1 MSLSAQI
8 IITICVCLN
17 SFILYKDVKKLFKF
31 YKVRFQRKKEKK
43 EEIEKQKQSL
53 TTSLS
58 KMNIVKPKK
67 IKTAIFSKEEFDN
80 ILSEMK
86 SENADIYIFIQ
97 SLVDIVPKENLQ
109 NIINKI
115 KDTTIEYHSYKEATI
130 NDGIISTGTYNPKR
144 KLIKIYYDKGK
155 DVLNHELLHAAS
167 RNDKYAMNG
176 FSAIFKQAGMFGEG
190 LTEGYTELL
199 NQRIF
204 QSKGSAYLYLTLL
217 AEEIENFYE
226 NKEDMLKHYFQAD
239 IFSLINELEKSMTT
253 EEAIEIIAD
262 MDLFLNQ
269 ANVSFLDFLK
279 LRQKII
285 SIYERRYT
293 QSEKTLVK
301 KNEGTNP
308 KLTQFD
314 KTVKKRYN

>member
-1 MSLSAQI
+1 MSLFAQI

-17 SFILYKDVKKLFKF
+17 SFILYKDAKKLFKF
-31 YKVRFQRKKEKK
+31 YKARYQRKKAKK
-43 EEIEKQKQSL
+43 EEIKKQKQSL
-53 TTSLS
+53 TKSLS

-67 IKTAIFSKEEFDN
+67 IKTAIFSKEKIDN
-80 ILSEMK
+80 ILNEMK
-86 SENADIYIFIQ
+86 SENYNLYIFIQ
-97 SLVDIVPKENLQ
+97 SLVDIVPEENLQ
-109 NIINKI
+109 NVINKI
-115 KDTTIEYHSYKEATI
+115 KDTTIEYHSYNEATI
-130 NDGIISTGTYNPKR
+130 NNGIISTGTYNPKR
-144 KLIKIYYDKGK
+144 KLIKIYYDKEK

-167 RNDKYAMNG
+167 QDDKYAMNG
-176 FSAIFKQAGMFGEG
+176 FSAIFKQVGMFGEG

-204 QSKGSAYLYLTLL
+204 QSKGRTYLYLTLL

-226 NKEDMLKHYFQAD
+226 NKENMLKDYFQAD

-269 ANVSFLDFLK
+269 ADVSFLDFLK

-285 SIYERRYT
+285 SIYERRYI
-293 QSEKTLVK
+293 QNEKTLVK
-301 KNEGTNP
+301 KNKTANQ
-308 KLTQFD
+308 KLTQLD
-314 KTVKKRYN
+314 RTVKKRYN